1 MKQFTREE
9 IMYLKHFL
17 QEANDQTLF
26 ELFGHDWETVKAII
40 SKQKDK
46 EPYQFHNR
54 FGDLN

>member
-1 MKQFTREE
+1 
-9 IMYLKHFL
+9 MYLKHFL